1 MQGCQLSQDEC
12 ATDEEVTN
20 SKFNMA
26 FLKPQPNIAGDNPDE
41 MIMYLTD
48 ASHFYYLDP
57 THVQTNNIF
66 LMESTVRLN
75 DNIWDIFE
83 FSEYELEIIEYSRT

>member
-48 ASHFYYLDP
+48 VSHFYYLDP